1 MDIWNT
7 ACGICK
13 DNGYPHISSFF
24 AKRQETNTPVF
35 KGSGPVLI
43 GVGIIMFLILKQN
56 DLGTDL
62 LIAGTVGIM
71 FLCSGVQ
78 VNLWIKRIAFNFYSM
93 DSGTISSWQLCI
105 KSISKGTFFC
115 FP

>member
-78 VNLWIKRIAFNFYSM
+78 VNLWIKRIAL
-93 DSGTISSWQLCI
+93 T
-105 KSISKGTFFC
+105 SIVWIPHYIFLAIMH
-115 FP
+115 